1 MNYTDTSAGIA
12 KTKNLNSKNNQD
24 TVKSASD
31 MEDPQVR
38 SQTQMSS

>member
-12 KTKNLNSKNNQD
+12 KTNLNSKNNQD
-24 TVKSASD
+24 TVKLAGD

-38 SQTQMSS
+38 SQMSS